1 MVRQL
6 LAGLLMVFVY
16 GFACAFDPNNQELV
30 RAVSKSESISW
41 NMLESQYLAKAS
53 AADKHVVKAIH
64 MLNNANQY
72 TIEEI
77 IKIYGDNSWISGGIL
92 RARVQESLH
101 TRKPSEKV
109 KWFKQQPPK
118 GHQYSL
124 MYLDARFEL
133 NNKLIKQK
141 EFRSEIRR
149 HWRNSVLD
157 KPSEAFYL
165 KRYGKYFSEY
175 DYRVKMAEL
184 LWAQKTTQAERLLR
198 HISTKKYRLLY
209 KHRINIARSPY
220 RFSKLPASYQQDDF
234 IRYTYIRKLLKK
246 EHPKALNMLAQYN
259 PTRRLDKWS
268 NLQQIA
274 ARDAL
279 RAKKYTLALQILE
292 RNKVDKGGKY
302 YDTEWLKGWIF
313 LRCKKQP
320 EQAIKHFFRAYNTA
334 KMSYSQ
340 SKAAYWLGRT
350 FKQLGNKEK
359 RDKWF
364 NIAGKHTNT
373 FYGQLSYHELG
384 KDPTTRIYASNDNS
398 RDIESLPADRRY
410 RAQIA
415 TLLYKGKQDRLAY
428 ALFDNLNMS
437 ETERDSSKIL
447 AAYFAEKK
455 VFPFAVLVAKQTANR
470 GQGVIKEGYPTD
482 IIFPESNNNQ
492 ALYLSLIRQESN
504 FDQQAISSAGAVGL
518 MQLMPFIAKEYAK
531 ILKLPHDAYIYDA
544 NANAAKGSTHM
555 DGLMKRYDKTYI
567 TAIAAYNSS
576 EGAANKWI
584 KRNGNPKKF
593 HHPYSSI
600 DWIEMISYGE
610 TRFYVTKVLENLTIY
625 DYLLSSKRSNIND
638 YLIAKK

>member
-1 MVRQL
+1 MLRQL
-6 LAGLLMVFVY
+6 LISLLVVCVSGVAY
-16 GFACAFDPNNQELV
+16 ALNPSNQELIQ
-30 RAVSKSESISW
+30 AVSKSESISW
-41 NMLESQYLAKAS
+41 NMLESQYLAKVS
-53 AADKHVVKAIH
+53 PADRHVVKAIH

-72 TIEEI
+72 TIDEI
-77 IKIYGDNSWISGGIL
+77 LEIHRDNNWISAGIL

-109 KWFKQQPPK
+109 KWFQHYVPK

-133 NNKLIKQK
+133 DNKLIKQK

-149 HWRNSVLD
+149 HWRNGILD
-157 KPSEAFYL
+157 KSSEAFYL

-175 DYRVKMAEL
+175 DYRIKMAEL

-198 HISTKKYRLLY
+198 HIRTKKYRLLY
-209 KHRINIARSPY
+209 KQRINIARSPY
-220 RFSKLPASYQQDDF
+220 RFSKLPATYQQDDF
-234 IRYTYIRKLLKK
+234 IRYTYIRKLLKT

-259 PTRRLDKWS
+259 PTRRGEKWS

-302 YDTEWLKGWIF
+302 YDTEWLKGWIL

-334 KMSYSQ
+334 KMAYSQ

-350 FKQLGNKEK
+350 FKQLGNEEK
-359 RDKWF
+359 KNKWF

-384 KDPTTRIYASNDNS
+384 KDPTTRIYANDDNNNG
-398 RDIESLPADRRY
+398 IEGLPAAKRY

-415 TLLYKGKQDRLAY
+415 VLLYKGQQDKLAY

-437 ETERDSSKIL
+437 EVTRETSKIL
-447 AAYFAEKK
+447 AAYFSKKK

-470 GQGVIKEGYPTD
+470 GQGVIKEGYPTE
-482 IIFPESNNNQ
+482 IIFPESNNHQ

-504 FDQQAISSAGAVGL
+504 FDQQAVSSAGAVGL

-531 ILKLPHDAYIYDA
+531 ILKLPHDSYIYDA
-544 NANAAKGSTHM
+544 KANAAKGSTHM
-555 DGLMKRYDKTYI
+555 DGLMKRYNNYLA
-567 TAIAAYNSS
+567 AIAAYNSS

-584 KRNGNPKKF
+584 KRNGHPKKF
-593 HHPYSSI
+593 RDSYKAI

-625 DYLLSSKRSNIND
+625 DYLLYSKRSNIND